1 MARTR
6 EFDTDQA
13 IEAIAEQFWAGGYEA
28 TGIADLVE
36 ATGVGRASLYG
47 AFGSKHDMLLKAID
61 FYLVERIEKMVEP
74 VEAGGLDAATS
85 IFRQFAFIRETMP
98 ERAQMGC
105 LMVNTSV
112 ELSSSDP
119 EVAALAERFRNRH
132 RRAFRTALTKAVE
145 SGEIVGPIEERVDI
159 ATMLVLGLF
168 VAIRGAAPLEE
179 VKRLSDAA
187 VSVVQSWRV
196 PAAS

>member
-74 VEAGGLDAATS
+74 VEAGGLDAASS

-105 LMVNTSV
+105 LMVNASV

-119 EVAALAERFRNRH
+119 EVAALAERFRDRH
-132 RRAFRTALTKAVE
+132 RRAFRTALTQAVE
-145 SGEIVGPIEERVDI
+145 DGEIVGPIEDRVDI

-187 VSVVQSWRV
+187 ASVVESWRV
-196 PAAS
+196 PAAT